1 MTRLAQLGAGGS
13 LGRSLRLLPVLV
25 LILTLVPAPP
35 TGPSIAVAEDLCAKR
50 YVAGGDDIPAG
61 QDIDEEERYPNKLR
75 VDHLNQ
81 PAPGAWCL
89 LNTSKN
95 DATSSKYISDGQ
107 LATTWNM
114 RPDFITLTIGRENT
128 TIVDEIDSCFKKVRD
143 HDFTEANVCF
153 AMILANESAFTNLK
167 NNLVTIF
174 QGYRFIMYGRPWM
187 IVAVTT
193 VPNPYAQSTDVIAKI
208 PQLCIPLI
216 DTIPT
221 CAIRWAQYPIA
232 LTVADQVIQKLNKTI
247 YDAYYPFF
255 WGTQGRFQLV
265 DIYPKFKGH
274 CMEMKVTL
282 KTEVEHPEQSGAV
295 HKHDS
300 PEVNMGCDNTWFVK
314 GDDGTKIPEYL
325 NPAALGVLI
334 NKSQTTKGMGVRVNA
349 DGQKCIADQ
358 IWEWDTPEPGVTP
371 LKWKL
376 NYPEQPNSEICN

>member
-1 MTRLAQLGAGGS
+1 MHFTGRVKGLGSTRRPFGLLAA
-13 LGRSLRLLPVLV
+13 VILV
-25 LILTLVPAPP
+25 LTLFPVAP
-35 TGPSIAVAEDLCAKR
+35 GPSIASADDLCAKR

-61 QDIDEEERYPNKLR
+61 QDISEDERYPNKLR

-89 LNTSKN
+89 FNTAAN

-107 LATTWNM
+107 LATMWNM
-114 RPDFITLTIGRENT
+114 RPDFVTLTIGRQNT
-128 TIVDEIDSCFKKVRD
+128 TIVDDIDSCFKKVRD

-174 QGYRFIMYGRPWM
+174 QGYRLSMYGRPQM

-193 VPNPYAQSTDVIAKI
+193 VPNPY
-208 PQLCIPLI
+208 PQALSVTPKVVELCVPLI

-221 CAIRWAQYPIA
+221 CMIRWFQLPLA
-232 LTVADQVIQKLNKTI
+232 LATADQVIQKLNKTI

-255 WGTQGRFQLV
+255 TGTQGRFQLV
-265 DIYPKFKGH
+265 DVYPKFKDH
-274 CMEMKVTL
+274 CMTMKVQI
-282 KTEVEHPEQSGAV
+282 KTTVEHPEQNGAV
-295 HKHDS
+295 HEHNNMS
-300 PEVNMGCDNTWFVK
+300 EVNFGCDEEWFVE
-314 GDDGTKIPEYL
+314 GDEGNKIPSYL
-325 NPAALGVLI
+325 DPAALGVLI

-349 DGQKCIADQ
+349 DGQKCIADL
-358 IWEWDTPEPGVTP
+358 IWEWDTPEPGNTP

-376 NYPEQPNSEICN
+376 KFAEQPNSDICN